1 MPGAAVLNRGT
12 FHDGRKPRLI
22 RTKRKKEETVQ
33 QKIRIL
39 KRPGFRGIVS
49 SFFSKIQRQIKT
61 GWYILN
67 NESALLFAGK
77 AAYNKSSS

>member
-12 FHDGRKPRLI
+12 FYDGRKPRLI

-49 SFFSKIQRQIKT
+49 SFFQKFSGRSKPDGIYRT
-61 GWYILN
+61 TN
-67 NESALLFAGK
+67 LLFCSPEK
-77 AAYNKSSS
+77 RL